1 MLILIKPI
9 FIVLILSFP
18 LLSQEAQTDKPE
30 VIPSTH
36 CEHPVLQKALI
47 QGLNSLSPVEIPQ
60 YWLKSWQCKQYA
72 KKMGKEI
79 DFKTLY
85 EQKELENY
93 REAEEI
99 SGIGSSCAIVIS
111 IILFYSYYGY
121 FMR

>member
-1 MLILIKPI
+1 MLISIKPI
-9 FIVLILSFP
+9 LIVLIVFFP
-18 LLSQEAQTDKPE
+18 LFSQEAQTDE
-30 VIPSTH
+30 SEIIPTTP
-36 CEHPVLQKALI
+36 CEHSVLQKAQI

-60 YWLKSWQCKQYA
+60 YWIRLWQCKQYT
-72 KKMGKEI
+72 KKMGKEV

-99 SGIGSSCAIVIS
+99 SGIGSSYAIVIT